1 MRESNNQNFKYC
13 LYGAVAIVA
22 IAGLYVAWS
31 YVSSDKDFGFD
42 IEWKFWNSSFLWP
55 ILSIIGFFLQFL
67 DWQHTSFKEGWVV
80 KDSWG
85 REKFVENNDVIS
97 SVFGGCVFPLIAHLF
112 IIPCAYG
119 AVLYYVIIIPLALLN
134 ALIPYLAALVSILLV
149 VFFYNIAKNFAWKSS
164 PLLKLFATMFV
175 FLLLIC
181 CVSLPT
187 VMDFGGEEEQ
197 SSVVSSRPKAIGYA
211 TVTTKI
217 ANLRQGP
224 GTDYEICMMPNGEKI
239 QLRQGD
245 EIQVLED
252 AGDWFKILLSGNETA
267 YIKKT
272 LCSDIN
278 SVKSSQ
284 SIIND
289 EAETEYHDDIE
300 DNTIESTESIEEQ
313 EINEEEVPSADSNTV
328 KLYGAVDKYPIT
340 MQLSIYD
347 SVVSGTYYYNKQ
359 GPDNVLKLSGNL
371 RGDELE
377 LFESDENGNQTGH
390 FKGIFSNGEYYGE
403 FVTAAGNAM
412 QFRLN
417 K

>member
-1 MRESNNQNFKYC
+1 
-13 LYGAVAIVA
+13 
-22 IAGLYVAWS
+22 
-31 YVSSDKDFGFD
+31 
-42 IEWKFWNSSFLWP
+42 
-55 ILSIIGFFLQFL
+55 
-67 DWQHTSFKEGWVV
+67 
-80 KDSWG
+80 
-85 REKFVENNDVIS
+85 
-97 SVFGGCVFPLIAHLF
+97 
-112 IIPCAYG
+112 
-119 AVLYYVIIIPLALLN
+119 
-134 ALIPYLAALVSILLV
+134 
-149 VFFYNIAKNFAWKSS
+149 
-164 PLLKLFATMFV
+164 
-175 FLLLIC
+175 
-181 CVSLPT
+181 
-187 VMDFGGEEEQ
+187 
-197 SSVVSSRPKAIGYA
+197 
-211 TVTTKI
+211 
-217 ANLRQGP
+217 
-224 GTDYEICMMPNGEKI
+224 MMPNGEKI

-252 AGDWFKILLSGNETA
+252 AGDWFKILLDGNETA

-278 SVKSSQ
+278 SVQSSQ
-284 SIIND
+284 PIIND

>member
-1 MRESNNQNFKYC
+1 
-13 LYGAVAIVA
+13 
-22 IAGLYVAWS
+22 
-31 YVSSDKDFGFD
+31 
-42 IEWKFWNSSFLWP
+42 
-55 ILSIIGFFLQFL
+55 
-67 DWQHTSFKEGWVV
+67 
-80 KDSWG
+80 
-85 REKFVENNDVIS
+85 
-97 SVFGGCVFPLIAHLF
+97 
-112 IIPCAYG
+112 
-119 AVLYYVIIIPLALLN
+119 
-134 ALIPYLAALVSILLV
+134 

-217 ANLRQGP
+217 ANLRRGS

-252 AGDWFKILLSGNETA
+252 AGDWFKILLDGNETA

-278 SVKSSQ
+278 YVQSSQ

>member
-1 MRESNNQNFKYC
+1 M
-13 LYGAVAIVA
+13 
-22 IAGLYVAWS
+22 
-31 YVSSDKDFGFD
+31 
-42 IEWKFWNSSFLWP
+42 
-55 ILSIIGFFLQFL
+55 
-67 DWQHTSFKEGWVV
+67 
-80 KDSWG
+80 
-85 REKFVENNDVIS
+85 
-97 SVFGGCVFPLIAHLF
+97 
-112 IIPCAYG
+112 
-119 AVLYYVIIIPLALLN
+119 
-134 ALIPYLAALVSILLV
+134 IPYLAALVSILLV

-197 SSVVSSRPKAIGYA
+197 SSVASSRPKAIGYA

-217 ANLRQGP
+217 ANLRRGP

-239 QLRQGD
+239 QLKQGD

-252 AGDWFKILLSGNETA
+252 AGDWFKILLNDNETA

-272 LCSDIN
+272 LCSGIN

-284 SIIND
+284 PIIND

-313 EINEEEVPSADSNTV
+313 EINEEEVQTADSNTV

-390 FKGIFSNGEYYGE
+390 FKGIYSNGEYYGE

-412 QFRLN
+412 HFRLN